1 MRSELATTR
10 ISKKV
15 KKKILFDLL
24 KNYPKKKKKRNEKSI
39 SIKLYYYYFLFEV
52 KCDQFI
58 AVHVKN

>member
-24 KNYPKKKKKRNEKSI
+24 KNYPKQKKRNEKSI
-39 SIKLYYYYFLFEV
+39 SFKLYYYYFLFEV